1 MLQVSAAR
9 TVMSFRRVMELSQKQ
24 WMYGGAALLAAISGA
39 IVFGGVP
46 NVWLPMPLPVMLVAF
61 ITSILFPFVTPALY
75 LLMVKLSSHSI
86 HFAKIV
92 LVLVA
97 VLGAFNIMYF
107 QNAWEYGVEYQ
118 GPEHTRIV
126 AIENIIGFSI
136 ALVMAVVAVAKK
148 SSHLAHIANLIL
160 FMLLSW
166 CAFPYLGEL
175 P

>member
-1 MLQVSAAR
+1 
-9 TVMSFRRVMELSQKQ
+9 MELSQKQ
-24 WMYGGAALLAAISGA
+24 WMYGGAVLLAALSSA

-46 NVWLPMPLPVMLVAF
+46 NVWLPMPLPIALVAF

-75 LLMVKLSSHSI
+75 LLMVKLSSQST
-86 HFAKIV
+86 HFPKIV

-97 VLGAFNIMYF
+97 LLGALNIIYF

-126 AIENIIGFSI
+126 AIENVIGFGI
-136 ALVMAVVAVAKK
+136 ALVMAVVALTKK
-148 SSHLAHIANLIL
+148 SSHLAYIANLIL
-160 FMLLSW
+160 FVLLSW